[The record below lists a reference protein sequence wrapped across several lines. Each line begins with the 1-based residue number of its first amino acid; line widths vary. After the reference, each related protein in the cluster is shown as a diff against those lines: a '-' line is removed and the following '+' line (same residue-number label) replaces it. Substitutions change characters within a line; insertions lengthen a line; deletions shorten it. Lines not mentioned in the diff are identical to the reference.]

1 MNNTTKKLLS
11 EIKRLIAEEVDRR
24 VDEKMSSLKRE
35 LTKEE
40 AFTKQRKQQPTQN
53 QKTKPRLN
61 FDMRWDEPLN
71 SNQLSPID
79 NLLAETARTM
89 KPSEY
94 TEDPSDPTTEF
105 VKDYSTVLGEWVF
118 MDDDRR

>member
-35 LTKEE
+35 LIKEGS
-40 AFTKQRKQQPTQN
+40 FTKQRKQQPTQN
-53 QKTKPRLN
+53 RKTKPRLD

-71 SNQLSPID
+71 PNQLSPID
-79 NLLAETARTM
+79 SLLAETARTM

-105 VKDYSTVLGEWVF
+105 VKDYSTVLGESYKKSGLK
-118 MDDDRR
+118 